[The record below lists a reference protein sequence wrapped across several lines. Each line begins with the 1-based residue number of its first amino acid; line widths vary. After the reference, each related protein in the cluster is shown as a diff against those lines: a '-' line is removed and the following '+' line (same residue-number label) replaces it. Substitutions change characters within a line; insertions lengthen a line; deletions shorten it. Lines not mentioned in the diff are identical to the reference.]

1 MTTPNKVGKP
11 LAFETVEDLQKAV
24 DNYFSKGSVED
35 EVEYGEAWVDMGD
48 SGYVFMPTM
57 SGLALALNVDRK
69 TITNYANKE
78 DYFPTIKKA
87 RNIVEQTLERRLY
100 LNNPAGTIFN
110 LKNNFGW
117 ADKTDLNIESPNG
130 SMTPTFVFN
139 PVGRDEPTN
148 TD

>member
-1 MTTPNKVGKP
+1 MTPKKLGKP
-11 LAFETVEDLQKAV
+11 LSFETVEDLQLAV
-24 DNYFSKGSVED
+24 DAYFVKGNVE
-35 EVEYGEAWVDMGD
+35 EGIEFGEAWVEMGEA
-48 SGYVFMPTM
+48 GYQFMPTM

-117 ADKTDLNIESPNG
+117 ADKTEVNIESPNG
-130 SMTPTFVFN
+130 TMTPTFVFN
-139 PVGRDEPTN
+139 PVGNDDSTN